1 MACRVYIE
9 TLFSGVPYCVMLTLV
24 GYMNMLGYYQLI
36 FYTLLFFPFLL
47 FQPIK
52 YLSLLCYFSLPC
64 LQILFYFSSSLLIS
78 SLLLLPSQHDRTMCR
93 LPKIPRYK
101 PPPPSLKIYLTISQK
116 FYGTKGNICRSYL
129 WYKELDKDNSE
140 NILEKNVRWPIF
152 VGLEKIRQK
161 MSKLRFWFKIVAH
174 CKIYKNFNLYAP
186 MGEGGQAAPD
196 TKKTALDFF

>member
-1 MACRVYIE
+1 MAYRVYIE

-52 YLSLLCYFSLPC
+52 YLSLLCYFSLPS

-101 PPPPSLKIYLTISQK
+101 PPPFPKDISYNFTKILWNKRKHMSVVFMVQ
-116 FYGTKGNICRSYL
+116 GTR
-129 WYKELDKDNSE
+129 
-140 NILEKNVRWPIF
+140 
-152 VGLEKIRQK
+152 
-161 MSKLRFWFKIVAH
+161 
-174 CKIYKNFNLYAP
+174 
-186 MGEGGQAAPD
+186 
-196 TKKTALDFF
+196 